1 MSNKLALL
9 VNFVGVDKMSGALRN
24 IVGLGRNGS
33 QSLRALNG
41 EARRLQ
47 REMRDVGR
55 DMRTATGNVTQ
66 LIERERQLEQ
76 ALAGVNRQ
84 IDRQKSLAAIDA
96 SAAGIRRRGEE
107 FQTRGRDNMVGGAA
121 MAAPFIFATKQAMAF
136 ESAMADVRKVVDFET
151 PRQFDQM
158 GRDILTLS
166 TKIPMAAEGIASIV
180 AAAGRAGVA
189 RGELLAFAQDSAK
202 LGIAFDINA
211 DQAGEM
217 MAKWRTAF
225 GLSQEG
231 VVALSDQI
239 NALTNTSGG
248 KADAVAG
255 IVTRIGALG
264 KVAGVTSSQL
274 AAMGQLLNKVGVE
287 EEVAATGI
295 KNLMLGMTKGEAA
308 TKGQRAALKSL
319 GLDATELAKR
329 MQTDAGGAITDLLS
343 RLGKLPKAAQAGT
356 LTELFGSES
365 IAAIAPLLTNLE
377 QLRKNLA
384 LVGDN
389 ASYAGSMEKEYQ
401 ARIATTEGATGLALN
416 ALKALNIEMG
426 KNLLPTVTAAS
437 KWIVDVTAGMR
448 SWAQE
453 NPGVA
458 KTINMIVVA
467 GAGLAVLRV
476 GVGALQFAFGGLLG
490 PLASGFRLWKQYKV
504 IGSVAAMFPRAA
516 RMVGILRIA
525 FLALG
530 RGVMQAGLMM
540 MANPIVLAITL
551 IVAAIAGAG
560 YLIYTHWDTIK
571 GAFNAGVTWIKSAL
585 AGVPAWLKNIG
596 SAMMQGLLMAL
607 NPAILA
613 QRLIAIARSGI
624 TAFKNFFGIKSP
636 SRLFMEMGGHMTGG
650 LAIGIDQGARDP
662 RRAMSRMMNGLAGET
677 PAIGA
682 APPALARRLQNG
694 PAIAR
699 AAAPASTAIP
709 AQGPVTIQ
717 VYGAPGQDVEQL
729 ADIVFR
735 KWERKQGNQSRRTYE
750 GDR

>member
-1 MSNKLALL
+1 MSNKLALV
-9 VNFVGVDKMSGALRN
+9 VNFIGIDKMSGALRN

-41 EARRLQ
+41 EARQ
-47 REMRDVGR
+47 IKREMRDAGKSIK
-55 DMRTATGNVTQ
+55 DATGNVTD
-66 LIERERQLEQ
+66 LIEKER
-76 ALAGVNRQ
+76 ALARALEDVNRQ
-84 IDRQKSLAAIDA
+84 IDRQKRMDEI
-96 SAAGIRRRGEE
+96 SAKTALITRRGEE
-107 FQTRGRDNMVGGAA
+107 LKTRGRDNVVGGAM
-121 MAAPFIFATKQAMAF
+121 MATPFIFATKQAMTF

-180 AAAGRAGVA
+180 AAAGRAGIA
-189 RGELLAFAQDSAK
+189 RSELLAFAQDSAK

-225 GLSQEG
+225 GLSQKG

-264 KVAGVTSSQL
+264 KVAGVTAPQL

-295 KNLMLGMTKGEAA
+295 KNLMLGMTKGQAA
-308 TKGQRAALKSL
+308 TKGQKAALKSL
-319 GLDATELAKR
+319 GLDATDLAKR
-329 MQTDAGGAITDLLS
+329 MQTDASGAITDLLS
-343 RLGKLPKAAQAGT
+343 RLGKLPKAVQAGT

-365 IAAIAPLLTNLE
+365 IAAIAPLLTNLD

-384 LVGDN
+384 LVGDSS
-389 ASYAGSMEKEYQ
+389 SYAGSMEAEYQ

-437 KWIVDVTAGMR
+437 KWIVEVTSGMR
-448 SWAQE
+448 AWAQE

-458 KTINMIVVA
+458 STINMIVVA
-467 GAGLAVLRV
+467 GAGLSVLRI

-490 PLASGFRLWKQYKV
+490 PLASGFRLWKQYKEL
-504 IGSVAAMFPRAA
+504 GSVAAMFPRAA
-516 RMVGILRIA
+516 RMVSILRIA

-540 MANPIVLAITL
+540 MANPIVLAIVV
-551 IVAAIAGAG
+551 IVAAIGGAA
-560 YLIYTHWDTIK
+560 YLIYTHWDKIK
-571 GAFNAGVTWIKSAL
+571 AAFAAGVSWVSDKLTTFGNWMK
-585 AGVPAWLKNIG
+585 GIG

-607 NPAILA
+607 NPALLVN
-613 QRLIAIARSGI
+613 RLLSIAKAGI
-624 TAFKNFFGIKSP
+624 SAFKNFFGIKSP

-650 LAIGIDQGARDP
+650 LALGIDAGARAP
-662 RRAMSRMMNGLAGET
+662 QRSMNRMMTGLSPDAPQLAAPA
-677 PAIGA
+677 PAIRSFPGGGA
-682 APPALARRLQNG
+682 RGGAGFAA
-694 PAIAR
+694 
-699 AAAPASTAIP
+699 AAAPA
-709 AQGPVTIQ
+709 GDTIIH
-717 VYGAPGQDVEQL
+717 VYGAKGQDVEEL
-729 ADIVFR
+729 ARIVMR
-735 KWERKQGNQSRRTYE
+735 KIEDAKGTKSRRTYE